1 MSIIKKWKDS
11 SEKLN
16 IVGEIQHL
24 TKNYFILVNSLG
36 DMFLSLE
43 EKEKL
48 RAEIIEIEKN
58 LSSKL
63 KISSMMKGF

>member
-1 MSIIKKWKDS
+1 MKKWKYS

-16 IVGEIQHL
+16 IVGEMQHL

-48 RAEIIEIEKN
+48 RAEIIEIEKI

>member
-1 MSIIKKWKDS
+1 MPVMKKWKDTS
-11 SEKLN
+11 HKLN

-24 TKNYFILVNSLG
+24 TKNYFMLVDSLG
-36 DMFLSLE
+36 NMFLSLE

-48 RAEIIEIEKN
+48 KAEIIEIEKS

-63 KISSMMKGF
+63 KISSMMRGF